1 MANEHKIE
9 INKRDDITP
18 QGLKQLRRSENIPG
32 IYYSSTSKNSLPI
45 FITKKDYYAAIKS
58 GARIFNISVENKKQ
72 NVLFKSV
79 QYHPITEDVLHI
91 DLYGVRMDQ
100 AIIIK
105 VALMLTGD
113 AVGVKDEG
121 GILNQPLNE
130 VEIQCLPADIPDA
143 LKLDISELGMGDSLN
158 AGDIE
163 LDEKFTLI
171 TSEDAVAVSVTQPM
185 KEVEPEVEIDEDEL
199 FLDEDGEPMEGEDK
213 DDKEADKPAEDSG
226 DDAPSNKEAGSE

>member
-9 INKRDDITP
+9 INKRDDVSP
-18 QGLKQLRRSENIPG
+18 QGLKQLRRDGNIPG
-32 IYYSSTSKNSLPI
+32 IYYSSISKNSLPI
-45 FITKKDYYAAIKS
+45 FVTKKDYQTAIKS
-58 GARIFNISVENKKQ
+58 GARIFNILVENKKQ

-79 QYHPITEDVLHI
+79 QYHPVTEDVLHI

-100 AIIIK
+100 AITIK
-105 VALMLTGD
+105 VSLILTGD
-113 AVGVKDEG
+113 AIGVKDEG

-130 VEIQCLPADIPDA
+130 IEIQCLPADIPDSFE
-143 LKLDISELGMGDSLN
+143 LDVGNLGMGNSLN

-171 TSEDAVAVSVTQPM
+171 TSKESVVVSVTQPM

-199 FLDEDGEPMEGEDK
+199 FLDEDSKPIEGEEGK
-213 DDKEADKPAEDSG
+213 DDKKPSEDGDGDAPADKET
-226 DDAPSNKEAGSE
+226 GSE